1 MTMQQS
7 SMCEREASARGI
19 PFVGDSLVEMLE
31 HRAATQPGETA
42 YTFLRDGELPSAD
55 ITWSGLANASRT
67 VAGWLRTRLAP
78 GDRALLLYPP
88 GLDFIAAFFGCL
100 YAGVLAVPVLPPQ
113 GSRSRRGV
121 DRLASIAADA
131 EPRCTLTNTELQL
144 QLARESR
151 EGLLGT
157 IEIGMPWVATDR
169 LPDDLATAGQ
179 PTRANRDSLAFLQYT
194 SGSTARPKGV
204 MVSHGNLLHNL
215 NAAFHLGEHG
225 THGVSVSW
233 LPVTHDMGL
242 IEGVLQPAFSGCPAY
257 LMSPGAFLQ
266 RPARWLK
273 AISTFRAT
281 RSGGP
286 NFAYDLAA
294 TKVTADDRA
303 SLDLRCW
310 RAAYNGAEPIRHDT
324 MAAFV
329 RAYAESGFD
338 ATAFRP
344 CYGLAESTLLVST
357 GRWDTGLPRRSREET
372 ESGLPRRSPEGA
384 EAGAKVRG
392 CEGEASA
399 TVSCG
404 APAFGTRVMIVDPA
418 AHTLCRDGEVGEI
431 QVAGESVTLGY
442 WNRPLET
449 AAAFGDSIG
458 GSGERWLRTGDLGY
472 LRNGELYVT
481 GRIKDLL
488 IVRGAKHFPQD
499 LERTAELHDP
509 AIRAGSVAAVA
520 VSNGVRGDRIALVAE
535 VDPRLLDPGGA
546 DRLIAGLRQSIA
558 DAHGIQLHGVALV
571 NPGSMPKTTSG
582 KLQRF
587 LCRDGWLAGAL
598 APLAFW
604 SQGVPDVNHDVP
616 ALANNGRPEPF

>member
-1 MTMQQS
+1 MAMLQL
-7 SMCEREASARGI
+7 SMPERETFARGI

-31 HRAATQPGETA
+31 HRAAAQPDETA
-42 YTFLRDGELPSAD
+42 YTFLRDGASPAAD
-55 ITWSGLANASRT
+55 ISWSGLAQATRT

-131 EPRCTLTNTELQL
+131 EPKCTLTNTELQL

-157 IEIGMPWVATDR
+157 IELGIPWVATDR
-169 LPDDLATAGQ
+169 LPGDLATAGQ
-179 PTRANRDSLAFLQYT
+179 PAAADRNTLAFLQYT

-286 NFAYDLAA
+286 NFAYDLAV
-294 TKVTADDRA
+294 TRVTAEDRR
-303 SLDLRCW
+303 SLDLSCW

-324 MAAFV
+324 MAAFAQ
-329 RAYAESGFD
+329 AYAESGFD
-338 ATAFRP
+338 SAAFRP

-357 GRWDTGLPRRSREET
+357 GAWIG
-372 ESGLPRRSPEGA
+372 EGA
-384 EAGAKVRG
+384 RAPGSDG
-392 CEGEASA
+392 GD
-399 TVSCG
+399 VSCG
-404 APAFGTRVMIVDPA
+404 TPAFGTRVRIVDPS
-418 AHTLCRDGEVGEI
+418 AHTLCRDEEVGEI
-431 QVAGESVTLGY
+431 QVSGESVAQGY

-449 AAAFGDSIG
+449 AAAFGDG
-458 GSGERWLRTGDLGY
+458 VGSGERWLRTGDLGY
-472 LRNGELYVT
+472 LRAGELYVT

-499 LERTAELHDP
+499 LEHTAERHHP

-520 VSNGVRGDRIALVAE
+520 VSTGVRGDRIALVAE
-535 VDPRLLDPGGA
+535 VDPRLLESAGG
-546 DRLIAGLRQSIA
+546 DGLIAGLRQVIA

-571 NPGSMPKTTSG
+571 SPGSMPKTTSG

-587 LCRDGWLAGAL
+587 LCRDGWLTGTLTSL
-598 APLAFW
+598 AVW
-604 SQGVPDVNHDVP
+604 SQDVCGTTTDARASRSLP
-616 ALANNGRPEPF
+616 APSSRRPAPEEP

>member
-1 MTMQQS
+1 MR
-7 SMCEREASARGI
+7 EREASARGI

-31 HRAATQPGETA
+31 HRAAAQPDDTA
-42 YTFLRDGELPSAD
+42 YTFLRDGELPSAE
-55 ITWSGLANASRT
+55 ITWSGLAQASRT
-67 VAGWLRTRLAP
+67 IAGWLGTRLAP

-157 IEIGMPWVATDR
+157 IEIGIPWVATDR
-169 LPDDLATAGQ
+169 LPGDLAAAAQ
-179 PTRANRDSLAFLQYT
+179 PTHASRDTLAFLQYT
-194 SGSTARPKGV
+194 SGSTALPKGV

-225 THGVSVSW
+225 THGVSLSW

-286 NFAYDLAA
+286 NFAYDLAV
-294 TKVTADDRA
+294 TKVTAGDRQ

-310 RAAYNGAEPIRHDT
+310 RSAYNGAEPIRHDT
-324 MAAFV
+324 MAAFAQ
-329 RAYAESGFD
+329 AYAESGFD
-338 ATAFRP
+338 STAFRP

-357 GRWDTGLPRRSREET
+357 GRWNEGLPCRSREAAEPGLPRRSGE
-372 ESGLPRRSPEGA
+372 A
-384 EAGAKVRG
+384 AKAGARVRDSD
-392 CEGEASA
+392 AA

-404 APAFGTRVMIVDPA
+404 TPTFGTRVRIVDPA

-449 AAAFGDSIG
+449 AAAFGDCVG
-458 GSGERWLRTGDLGY
+458 ESGERWLRTGDLGY
-472 LRNGELYVT
+472 LRDGELYVT

-488 IVRGAKHFPQD
+488 IVRGAKHFPHD
-499 LERTAELHDP
+499 LEHTAERHHP

-520 VSNGVRGDRIALVAE
+520 VANGVRGDRIALVAE
-535 VDPRLLDPGGA
+535 VDPRLLDPGGS
-546 DRLIAGLRQSIA
+546 DGLIAGLRQVIA
-558 DAHGIQLHGVALV
+558 EAHGIQLHGVPLV
-571 NPGSMPKTTSG
+571 SPGSMPKTTSG

-587 LCRDGWLAGAL
+587 LCRDGWLTGTL
-598 APLAFW
+598 TPLAMW
-604 SQGVPDVNHDVP
+604 SQVVPGLNHDLPTLVYSS
-616 ALANNGRPEPF
+616 RSEPS

>member
-1 MTMQQS
+1 M
-7 SMCEREASARGI
+7 
-19 PFVGDSLVEMLE
+19 
-31 HRAATQPGETA
+31 
-42 YTFLRDGELPSAD
+42 
-55 ITWSGLANASRT
+55 
-67 VAGWLRTRLAP
+67 
-78 GDRALLLYPP
+78 
-88 GLDFIAAFFGCL
+88 
-100 YAGVLAVPVLPPQ
+100 
-113 GSRSRRGV
+113 
-121 DRLASIAADA
+121 
-131 EPRCTLTNTELQL
+131 
-144 QLARESR
+144 
-151 EGLLGT
+151 
-157 IEIGMPWVATDR
+157 
-169 LPDDLATAGQ
+169 
-179 PTRANRDSLAFLQYT
+179 
-194 SGSTARPKGV
+194 
-204 MVSHGNLLHNL
+204 HNL

-294 TKVTADDRA
+294 TRVSADDRE

-310 RAAYNGAEPIRHDT
+310 RAAYNGAEPVRHDT
-324 MAAFV
+324 MAAFA
-329 RAYAESGFD
+329 RTYAESGFD
-338 ATAFRP
+338 GTAFRP

-357 GRWDTGLPRRSREET
+357 GRWNESLSPRSC
-372 ESGLPRRSPEGA
+372 
-384 EAGAKVRG
+384 EAAKAG
-392 CEGEASA
+392 A

-404 APAFGTRVMIVDPA
+404 APAFGTRVRIADPA

-449 AAAFGDSIG
+449 AAAFGDGIG
-458 GSGERWLRTGDLGY
+458 ASGERWLRTGDLGY

-535 VDPRLLDPGGA
+535 VDPRLLDSCSG
-546 DRLIAGLRQSIA
+546 DRLITGLRQSIA

-587 LCRDGWLAGAL
+587 LCRDGWLGGTL
-598 APLAFW
+598 APLALW
-604 SQGVPDVNHDVP
+604 SQDVSEVNEMP
-616 ALANNGRPEPF
+616 ALAYSGRSGPS